1 MAEENEDL
9 NIDDAGYVLALTS
22 SNDVNIFACRKLKID
37 IGERIFRLITG
48 NEIKFSALTRPK
60 NILFGEKTDYIEF
73 IELIR
78 RYPDI
83 QEVKIDDQE
92 HLEKMINNS
101 SDDFIPLLVLR
112 GTSILMK
119 TVRFDYQ
126 FIKGD
131 TLAYIGKLD

>member
-1 MAEENEDL
+1 MM
-9 NIDDAGYVLALTS
+9 
-22 SNDVNIFACRKLKID
+22 
-37 IGERIFRLITG
+37 
-48 NEIKFSALTRPK
+48 

-83 QEVKIDDQE
+83 QEVKIDNQE
-92 HLEKMINNS
+92 HLEKMINKS

-112 GTSILMK
+112 GGSILMK

-131 TLAYIGKLD
+131 TLAYIGKFN